1 MAGACPSGGRPTW
14 VEVDLEAIRSNVRR
28 FRAQLAPETAL
39 MAIVKADGYGHGAT
53 PVAQAAL
60 AAGAEWLGV
69 AMVEEGLKL
78 RQAGLDAPMLIL
90 GQSVKEQMAAA
101 VRAGI
106 DLTIADR
113 ESLAEVAAAAER
125 VGGPAFVHLKVDTGM
140 GRLGVWWEAVDED
153 WISALT
159 RDPRVRWRGIFT
171 HFADSDGD
179 PGYTRLQY
187 QRFLDVLER
196 VRRARALPPLVHLA
210 NSAASLQF
218 PGAQGDM
225 VRVGLGLY
233 GLKPYPGAEGL
244 KPALSWYSQVVYL
257 KTVPAQFSVGYGR
270 TYQTPA
276 AMKLATIPVG
286 YADGYRRG
294 WSNRAQVLIRGRRYP
309 VVGRVSMD
317 QIVVAVPI
325 SDPVAVGD
333 RVTLLG
339 RDGPEEITAEELAAW
354 IDTISY
360 EVVTGISGRVPRC
373 YRENS

>member
-28 FRAQLAPETAL
+28 FRGQLAPETAL

-60 AAGAEWLGV
+60 AAGAQWLGV

-78 RQAGLDAPMLIL
+78 RQDGLNAPILVL
-90 GQSVKEQMAAA
+90 GQSVKEQMTAA
-101 VRAGI
+101 VQVGI

-113 ESLAEVAAAAER
+113 ERLAELAAAAEG
-125 VGGPAFVHLKVDTGM
+125 VGSPAFVHLKVDTGM

-153 WISALT
+153 WISLLT

-179 PGYTRLQY
+179 PEYTRLQY

-196 VRRARALPPLVHLA
+196 IRRARALPPMVHLA

-218 PGAQGDM
+218 PGTQADM

-244 KPALSWYSQVVYL
+244 KPALAWFSQVVYL

-270 TYQTPA
+270 TYQTPT

-317 QIVVAVPI
+317 QIVVAIPV

-339 RDGPEEITAEELAAW
+339 RDGQEEITAEELAAW

-373 YRENS
+373 YRGYS